1 MHFFHRLV
9 KFRRNILCNAQETKH
24 LQYKS
29 MIIFVAVVVVVVYRS
44 RFVYCYL
51 TRLNETDCDSGN
63 DDTTNLTKASP
74 RNE

>member
-1 MHFFHRLV
+1 MHFLLRLV
-9 KFRRNILCNAQETKH
+9 KIRRNILCNAQETKH

-29 MIIFVAVVVVVVYRS
+29 MIIVVAAVVVVYRS

-51 TRLNETDCDSGN
+51 TRLNETDCVRGN